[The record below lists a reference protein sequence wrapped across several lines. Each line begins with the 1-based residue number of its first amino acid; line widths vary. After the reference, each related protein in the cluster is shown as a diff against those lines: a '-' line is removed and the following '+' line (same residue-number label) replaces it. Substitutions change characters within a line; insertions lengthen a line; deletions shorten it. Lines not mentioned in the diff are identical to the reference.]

1 MVYMIRFY
9 RFMVLYGFVLSTYGL
24 YGSFLSI
31 SGVMVFDQRLFFFVR
46 RSLT

>member
-31 SGVMVFDQRLFFFVR
+31 SGVMVFDQRLFFLFED
-46 RSLT
+46 L